1 MFLRRGLSAL
11 IAVSILA
18 LHTVGALA
26 YTAAITVKGQGTD
39 TMDIQKQDDFV
50 YTESFE
56 NHDDTE
62 HRMRVNI
69 DYNWRFMQKDV
80 AGAEAKGFND
90 SSWRLLNL
98 PHDWSI
104 EGEYDQANSTG
115 GACGFLPAGIGWY
128 RKTLVIPAEYRDGK
142 QVSLYFDGVFCNS
155 TVYVDGEK
163 VGESFYGWLSFS
175 CDITAQVQG
184 KESVEIAVRVDNS
197 IQPSARWYTGSGIYS
212 HVWLISTDDVH
223 VAENGTYVI
232 TPAAGIKQAPDGT
245 VKIETVVDNDGAA
258 DSSIKVRSSIINKKN
273 GQLVAQII
281 SEAVTVAAGAS
292 VTVNQETKVD
302 NPLLWSSDDP
312 NLYTLKTEIISGNE
326 VVDDYLTD
334 FGFRSIYYEES
345 GFYVNGVKTKL
356 KGVANHWAIGALGA
370 AQSDNMIRYA
380 VQILKDM
387 GVNAIRTAHNA
398 RPPVFYQICNELGM
412 MVMDELFEGATGK
425 ASGDY
430 GTLYYQSRWKTDMEY
445 WLRRDRNHPSIVFWS
460 LGNETREG
468 DNGMTAFLKQ
478 FDTTRPTT
486 GGDIFQVV
494 DIPGGNGSSEQV
506 TFRQPV
512 AGKPMVATEAPHS
525 HAVRGVY
532 RTQTWYR
539 GYVFTGSIWWPIPNL
554 TEKEIFEYDWADFEN
569 SQRIWP
575 SSYDNASSQI
585 SVRKNWE
592 LTRDTDWRIGEF
604 RWTGFDYL
612 GEANYVLGGWP
623 YRMFHSGAI
632 DVAYFPKD
640 MYYLYQSMWLDTPML
655 HVLPSWTHPIMEE
668 GTEIPVW
675 VYSNC
680 EEVELFFRADGTDE
694 YVSLGRLDHGPM
706 SERLEAEMQ
715 FEWLVPW
722 KPGTIKAIGYD
733 NNGNAI
739 LEESHTTASS
749 PAGIKLENTTGEELP
764 VDPSWIGQVTVSI
777 LDKDGNLYPY
787 GENRTYYHVSGP
799 AFVKALEN
807 GSPTDTE
814 SHVMG
819 NRNAFMGLAKA
830 FVQPTQDDG
839 DVILTVGAILGEKR
853 QLTSDLVYIDV
864 EQLALRGDP
873 SKDEFEIF
881 YTTDGTAP
889 SRSSTPYTGA
899 FSVELGTTV
908 KAAVYFKGETSAIFV
923 MEETFGENE
932 GMFWSITDRK
942 TADNVAT
949 IDNAVLTGDGMT
961 TKTYGYG
968 ETYAN
973 FNNKPGSV
981 TYTLNA
987 EKAGTYYVAI
997 CYNNGSYEA
1006 TSGTPIVKWMDISVN
1021 GTFVKNYGF
1030 PYNGDWDIMWSYA
1043 FIKVNLNE
1051 GENTIKIDSPRTSG
1065 ANLKEIIYWHDDDI
1079 YTADNAE
1086 VTGDDSVLSYETAP
1100 DGIGVDVH
1108 QGGTVSWEI
1117 TDRPAGKYTI
1127 KMVYST
1133 PNPST
1138 HLTQFYGIVNGE
1150 QKAVWMTNKVS
1161 NDYGSSWGL
1170 YSAEVEL
1177 APGTNTV
1184 SMRIPNGGA
1193 LVSALIIEPISVY
1206 DVTTVTL
1213 NSASLSGIKI
1223 GVENNST
1230 PAITSDEYLSDY
1242 TTWDMVR
1249 TSSGAF
1255 YLVCRA
1261 NGKLLGSGLKNLYL
1275 TSETNDRNTLWI
1287 TRGEMENY
1295 DFIQHV
1301 YSERVLAIS
1310 PENVLILDYADN
1322 YYIGDRDSRALWTIR
1337 EAEIDFAFDESTP
1350 KTVTADKKPFKV
1362 LAKSLTSSGTVT
1374 YSIVSGPA
1382 TIDTNTGLLTLTGEL
1397 GTVIIEAT
1405 LDPDGDESGA
1415 RASFIMEVTGSEV
1428 ARQPGTQ
1435 YSALDATYPSGF
1447 KSGTTDSGIGYVDF
1461 NNKTGSIDFEVT
1473 VPYDGEYY
1481 IAVRYNCAN
1490 TRYFN
1495 LTVNGVDSGRY
1506 TCPMTGSTW
1515 YGDWSYQ
1522 MVKATLNKGVNTI
1535 GVSNAYANSPVVSEI
1550 IVYPTSEWHLPSDVE
1565 SFEGGSVVVKDAY
1578 NTFNKE
1584 HIDFGQ
1590 KGAVSWNINVPTAG
1604 KYKLIVTYS
1613 TGAAWTPRLNAY
1625 ADGKAV
1631 GNWTVKAT
1639 GTNYGDS
1646 LDFLTTGTFM
1656 LTEGIHTFKLEA
1668 PSGGT
1673 FVDSIRLELV
1683 KEYNLPTSGV
1693 DVYSP
1698 HDAVYPSGFKAG
1710 TTPDGVEYV
1719 DFNNKTGTIDYTVNV
1734 ERAGEY
1740 YVAVA
1745 YNTANERRFELI
1757 VNGKSY
1763 GAYVCPATGT
1773 AWYGNWSY
1781 QIIKVTLNAGD
1792 NTVSVGR
1799 YLTYAPV
1806 VAAELRV
1813 SSVHE
1818 WWLPSDAD
1826 SFSGGAVVNK
1836 DTYYNFNGEH
1846 IDFGQ
1851 NGSATWNV
1859 SVPYNGSYRL
1869 IFTYSSGTTWNPP
1882 IKAYADG
1889 KLVKQWN
1896 VVPTGGYG
1904 TASGFVTSPEF
1915 YLSAGEHTIT
1925 YEVPQGGAF
1934 GDAIRIELVNEC
1946 KEHIFNGDAIC
1957 DNCTYVCSH
1966 TGGEA
1971 TCNAPA
1977 NCTVCGTAYGAVNT
1991 DNHVDKNGKYTYND
2005 DGTHSFDRTCCEY
2018 SDVQSE
2024 SCEFGDDNVCDHCGH
2039 DRAPEIAQDNFDKA
2053 FAVLF
2058 EEGEGTD
2065 LDVKGP
2071 GEGALDAY
2079 EAKKSDDVLDG
2090 FKYKQFN
2097 LRLENKIVT
2106 LRHHIKLVDAESF
2119 TLLVDG
2125 KDVVLINYEGTDYYY
2140 FETTADMGKLHHA
2153 HVITVSDGTTT
2164 VTVEIS
2170 VYSYIKIALDNNI
2183 KDEERTV
2190 LKALYD
2196 LNEATRID

>member
-1 MFLRRGLSAL
+1 
-11 IAVSILA
+11 
-18 LHTVGALA
+18 
-26 YTAAITVKGQGTD
+26 
-39 TMDIQKQDDFV
+39 
-50 YTESFE
+50 
-56 NHDDTE
+56 
-62 HRMRVNI
+62 
-69 DYNWRFMQKDV
+69 
-80 AGAEAKGFND
+80 
-90 SSWRLLNL
+90 
-98 PHDWSI
+98 
-104 EGEYDQANSTG
+104 
-115 GACGFLPAGIGWY
+115 
-128 RKTLVIPAEYRDGK
+128 
-142 QVSLYFDGVFCNS
+142 
-155 TVYVDGEK
+155 
-163 VGESFYGWLSFS
+163 
-175 CDITAQVQG
+175 
-184 KESVEIAVRVDNS
+184 
-197 IQPSARWYTGSGIYS
+197 
-212 HVWLISTDDVH
+212 
-223 VAENGTYVI
+223 
-232 TPAAGIKQAPDGT
+232 
-245 VKIETVVDNDGAA
+245 
-258 DSSIKVRSSIINKKN
+258 
-273 GQLVAQII
+273 
-281 SEAVTVAAGAS
+281 
-292 VTVNQETKVD
+292 
-302 NPLLWSSDDP
+302 
-312 NLYTLKTEIISGNE
+312 
-326 VVDDYLTD
+326 
-334 FGFRSIYYEES
+334 YY
-345 GFYVNGVKTKL
+345 
-356 KGVANHWAIGALGA
+356 
-370 AQSDNMIRYA
+370 
-380 VQILKDM
+380 
-387 GVNAIRTAHNA
+387 
-398 RPPVFYQICNELGM
+398 
-412 MVMDELFEGATGK
+412 
-425 ASGDY
+425 
-430 GTLYYQSRWKTDMEY
+430 
-445 WLRRDRNHPSIVFWS
+445 
-460 LGNETREG
+460 
-468 DNGMTAFLKQ
+468 
-478 FDTTRPTT
+478 
-486 GGDIFQVV
+486 
-494 DIPGGNGSSEQV
+494 
-506 TFRQPV
+506 
-512 AGKPMVATEAPHS
+512 
-525 HAVRGVY
+525 
-532 RTQTWYR
+532 
-539 GYVFTGSIWWPIPNL
+539 
-554 TEKEIFEYDWADFEN
+554 
-569 SQRIWP
+569 
-575 SSYDNASSQI
+575 
-585 SVRKNWE
+585 
-592 LTRDTDWRIGEF
+592 
-604 RWTGFDYL
+604 
-612 GEANYVLGGWP
+612 
-623 YRMFHSGAI
+623 
-632 DVAYFPKD
+632 
-640 MYYLYQSMWLDTPML
+640 
-655 HVLPSWTHPIMEE
+655 
-668 GTEIPVW
+668 
-675 VYSNC
+675 
-680 EEVELFFRADGTDE
+680 
-694 YVSLGRLDHGPM
+694 
-706 SERLEAEMQ
+706 
-715 FEWLVPW
+715 
-722 KPGTIKAIGYD
+722 
-733 NNGNAI
+733 
-739 LEESHTTASS
+739 
-749 PAGIKLENTTGEELP
+749 
-764 VDPSWIGQVTVSI
+764 
-777 LDKDGNLYPY
+777 
-787 GENRTYYHVSGP
+787 
-799 AFVKALEN
+799 
-807 GSPTDTE
+807 
-814 SHVMG
+814 
-819 NRNAFMGLAKA
+819 
-830 FVQPTQDDG
+830 
-839 DVILTVGAILGEKR
+839 
-853 QLTSDLVYIDV
+853 
-864 EQLALRGDP
+864 
-873 SKDEFEIF
+873 
-881 YTTDGTAP
+881 
-889 SRSSTPYTGA
+889 
-899 FSVELGTTV
+899 
-908 KAAVYFKGETSAIFV
+908 
-923 MEETFGENE
+923 
-932 GMFWSITDRK
+932 
-942 TADNVAT
+942 
-949 IDNAVLTGDGMT
+949 
-961 TKTYGYG
+961 
-968 ETYAN
+968 
-973 FNNKPGSV
+973 
-981 TYTLNA
+981 
-987 EKAGTYYVAI
+987 
-997 CYNNGSYEA
+997 
-1006 TSGTPIVKWMDISVN
+1006 
-1021 GTFVKNYGF
+1021 
-1030 PYNGDWDIMWSYA
+1030 
-1043 FIKVNLNE
+1043 
-1051 GENTIKIDSPRTSG
+1051 
-1065 ANLKEIIYWHDDDI
+1065 
-1079 YTADNAE
+1079 
-1086 VTGDDSVLSYETAP
+1086 
-1100 DGIGVDVH
+1100 
-1108 QGGTVSWEI
+1108 
-1117 TDRPAGKYTI
+1117 
-1127 KMVYST
+1127 
-1133 PNPST
+1133 
-1138 HLTQFYGIVNGE
+1138 IVNGE

-1161 NDYGSSWGL
+1161 NDYGSSWGF

-1193 LVSALIIEPISVY
+1193 LVSALIVEPISIY
-1206 DVTTVTL
+1206 DKTTVTL

-1242 TTWDMVR
+1242 ATWDMVR

-1310 PENVLILDYADN
+1310 TENELILDYADN

-1337 EAEIDFAFDESTP
+1337 EAEIDFAFDLSTP

-1613 TGAAWTPRLNAY
+1613 TGAAWSPRLNAY

-1631 GNWTVKAT
+1631 GNWTVRAT
-1639 GTNYGDS
+1639 GVSYGDS

-1683 KEYNLPTSGV
+1683 KEYTLPTKGE
-1693 DVYSP
+1693 DVYSS

-1710 TTPDGVEYV
+1710 TTTDGVEYV
-1719 DFNNKTGTIDYTVNV
+1719 DFNNKAGTIEFTVNAP
-1734 ERAGEY
+1734 EAGQY
-1740 YVAVA
+1740 FIAVG
-1745 YNTANERRFELI
+1745 YNTANERRFELV
-1757 VNGKSY
+1757 VNGQSY
-1763 GAYVCPATGT
+1763 GAYVCPKNG
-1773 AWYGNWSY
+1773 AWYEGWSY
-1781 QIIKVTLNAGD
+1781 QIIKVTLNTGE
-1792 NTVSVGR
+1792 NKVTVGR
-1799 YLTYAPV
+1799 YPGYDPV
-1806 VAAELRV
+1806 IISELRV
-1813 SSVHE
+1813 SPVRE
-1818 WWLPSDAD
+1818 WLFPSDAD

-1946 KEHIFNGDAIC
+1946 NEHIFNGDAIC
-1957 DNCTYVCSH
+1957 DNCTFVCSH

-1977 NCTVCGTAYGAVNT
+1977 NCTVCGTAYGTVDT
-1991 DNHVDKNGKYTYND
+1991 DNHVDKNGKYTYNG

-2039 DRAPEIAQDNFDKA
+2039 DRAPEIAQYNFDKA

-2090 FKYKQFN
+2090 FEYKQFN
-2097 LRLENKIVT
+2097 LRLENKIAT

-2125 KDVVLINYEGTDYYY
+2125 KDVELINYVGTDYYY
-2140 FETTADMGKLHHA
+2140 FETVADMCKLHHA